1 MQKFSHE
8 IRSIKCLNL
17 GMLNPKIIK
26 IRHTRAEVVNVRVAG
41 ENPYLTIFTCFCR
54 DYSKSFKSVSIKG
67 VSEMICSLLVIMNFV
82 FERCFIKRAW
92 VENNKGANIPKSIGI
107 HFGTIW
113 TSFLTW
119 GKCLSCILCSN
130 SLGKIMVEMLK
141 LSELK
146 SKRITPNIPMGLDIS
161 LKITI
166 WR

>member
-1 MQKFSHE
+1 MLTIPTVLKHDPINPMQKFSHE

-82 FERCFIKRAW
+82 FERCFIKRA
-92 VENNKGANIPKSIGI
+92 
-107 HFGTIW
+107 
-113 TSFLTW
+113 
-119 GKCLSCILCSN
+119 
-130 SLGKIMVEMLK
+130 
-141 LSELK
+141 
-146 SKRITPNIPMGLDIS
+146 
-161 LKITI
+161 
-166 WR
+166 